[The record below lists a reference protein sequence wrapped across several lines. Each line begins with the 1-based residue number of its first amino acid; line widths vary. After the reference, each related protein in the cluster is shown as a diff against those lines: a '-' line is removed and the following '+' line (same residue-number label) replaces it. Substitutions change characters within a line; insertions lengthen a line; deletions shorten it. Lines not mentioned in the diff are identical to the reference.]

1 MHNLRYIF
9 QKRLSYTHTH
19 TKTKKKKKKKKKGK
33 IVLSYPWKKTMAYS
47 FSFQNAVWFMNHG
60 GKEWFLFNLHLLN
73 ALLERKI
80 VLWKLNQI
88 CFMIPKSCIPQSCFT
103 LTIFFWPPHGKSFC
117 VFLKIVL
124 VQQVS
129 TACLETQ
136 LRLLFWDISPR
147 PCSSTK
153 SS

>member
-19 TKTKKKKKKKKKGK
+19 KKTKKKKGK

-47 FSFQNAVWFMNHG
+47 FSFQNAVRFMNHG
-60 GKEWFLFNLHLLN
+60 GKEWFPFNLHPLN

-80 VLWKLNQI
+80 VLWKLNLN
-88 CFMIPKSCIPQSCFT
+88 CFMIPKSCIPQDCFT
-103 LTIFFWPPHGKSFC
+103 QTIFFRPPYGKSFC
-117 VFLKIVL
+117 VFLKIVF
-124 VQQVS
+124 VQQIS

-136 LRLLFWDISPR
+136 LRLLFRDISPP
-147 PCSSTK
+147 PCSSSK
-153 SS
+153 NS